1 MNVVPEKNEEMLV
14 VKAGGSLTSEIP
26 VLYSILKSSGRDLL
40 IVPGGG
46 VFADAVRESGALGT
60 PAHWMAICA
69 MEETAWIW
77 VAAGATPVDTLHAPV
92 KGVSVLLPYHVMRGA
107 DPLPHSWDVTSD
119 TIAAWVASERDA
131 PLLLL
136 KSVDG
141 IICGGQIC
149 DTLPADEENGTAE
162 TDVVDTAFL
171 PFVRA
176 SGIRWAIVNG
186 RKPER
191 IRDILR
197 GGRPPGT
204 YSNPHL

>member
-1 MNVVPEKNEEMLV
+1 MDTAAETRDEVLV
-14 VKAGGSLTSEIP
+14 VKAGGSLTTEIP
-26 VLYSILKSSGRDLL
+26 VLYDLLSSSGCDLL
-40 IVPGGG
+40 VVPGGG
-46 VFADAVRESGALGT
+46 LFADAVRESGAQGT

-69 MEETAWIW
+69 MEETAWLW
-77 VAAGATPVDTLHAPV
+77 VAAGATLVETLQSPVN
-92 KGVSVLLPYHVMRGA
+92 GVSVLLPYRVLREA

-119 TIAAWVASERDA
+119 TIAAWVASRRNA

-141 IICGGQIC
+141 IFCGGDIC
-149 DTLPADEENGTAE
+149 DVIPPESGAGTME
-162 TDVVDTAFL
+162 TDVVDPLFL

-186 RKPER
+186 RNPER
-191 IRDILR
+191 VRSFLA
-197 GGRPPGT
+197 GERPPGT

>member
-1 MNVVPEKNEEMLV
+1 MDVAEEKRTEILV
-14 VKAGGSLTSEIP
+14 VKAGGSLITEIP
-26 VLYSILKSSGRDLL
+26 ALYALLESSGRDLL
-40 IVPGGG
+40 VVPGGG
-46 VFADAVRESGALGT
+46 LFADAVRQSGAEGS
-60 PAHWMAICA
+60 PAHWMAVCA
-69 MEETAWIW
+69 MEETAWLW
-77 VAAGATPVDTLHAPV
+77 VAAGATPVEEWYSPV
-92 KGVSVLLPYHVMRGA
+92 EGVSVLLPYRVMREA

-119 TIAAWVASERDA
+119 TIAAWVASSRNA

-141 IICGGQIC
+141 IPCGGEVCEAIPQVLE
-149 DTLPADEENGTAE
+149 TGTAV
-162 TDVVDTAFL
+162 TDVVDSAFL
-171 PFVRA
+171 PFARV

-191 IRDILR
+191 IRMFLA